1 MCKPEMLLPL
11 ERFRQELYRSGL
23 GRRKDALFELL
34 DAVLTAPGVS
44 SLVRL
49 SLAPAFRRRFAAA
62 EQTFRFAKQSLG
74 WTTARPRRPEAADRW
89 SWLLALAFW
98 QLWLA
103 RPLVADQRL
112 PWERPLAP
120 SQLTPGRVR
129 RACVGILASLASPT
143 RAVRRRGNAPGRRP
157 GQCPGPAVRFA
168 VARRPRPTA
177 A

>member
-1 MCKPEMLLPL
+1 VW
-11 ERFRQELYRSGL
+11 QWY
-23 GRRKDALFELL
+23 
-34 DAVLTAPGVS
+34 
-44 SLVRL
+44 
-49 SLAPAFRRRFAAA
+49 RRRFAAA

-112 PWERPLAP
+112 PWERPLP
-120 SQLTPGRVR
+120 PEQLTPGRVH
-129 RACVGILASLASPT
+129 
-143 RAVRRRGNAPGRRP
+143 RAVAGLLPRLGTPARPPEPRGKSPGRRL
-157 GQCPGPAVRFA
+157 GERPGP
-168 VARRPRPTA
+168 RPRYPVVRRTPQRA